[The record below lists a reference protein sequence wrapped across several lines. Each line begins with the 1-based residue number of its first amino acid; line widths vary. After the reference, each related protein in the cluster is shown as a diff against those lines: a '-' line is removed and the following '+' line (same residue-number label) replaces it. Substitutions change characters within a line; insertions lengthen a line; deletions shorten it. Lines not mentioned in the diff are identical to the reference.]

1 MGFNCKCCGKEYP
14 YEKGYYAMPCGP
26 ICCECYDKIVQTKNR
41 GNYNAIKDIE
51 KYLDNLKKITIF
63 AKPKRN

>member
-1 MGFNCKCCGKEYP
+1 
-14 YEKGYYAMPCGP
+14 MPCGP

-51 KYLDNLKKITIF
+51 KYLDNSKKITIF

>member
-1 MGFNCKCCGKEYP
+1 
-14 YEKGYYAMPCGP
+14 MPCGP

-51 KYLDNLKKITIF
+51 KYLDNSKKNTIF
-63 AKPKRN
+63 VKPKRN